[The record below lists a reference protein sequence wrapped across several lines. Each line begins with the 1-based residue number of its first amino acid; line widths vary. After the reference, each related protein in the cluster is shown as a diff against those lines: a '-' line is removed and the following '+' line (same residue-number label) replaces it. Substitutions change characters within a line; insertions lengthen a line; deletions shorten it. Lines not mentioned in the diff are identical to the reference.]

1 MKNKLTIFIGA
12 LAVISMLAGCG
23 QTRENVP
30 ALKDM
35 NVEQY
40 VTLGEYKGLEV
51 IVPSPS
57 VDEAEL
63 NATMMQTYI
72 DYFPAEMGV
81 TDRAIVEGDTAN
93 IDYVGKKDDV
103 AFDGGT
109 AAGTN
114 LTIGSD
120 RFIDGFEDGLVG
132 VKAGETVDL
141 NLTFPEDY
149 RNADL
154 AGAEVVFTV
163 TVNYIIPAEMNDET
177 IAALGFEEVTNEE
190 EFRQFV
196 YDYLYQAAEDNRL
209 AEVQNAV
216 VETFLANC
224 TFTEIPESMIT
235 SYKDTIKNNIE
246 STAAA
251 YGIDAD
257 TYTTYF
263 YGVDL
268 VTFLETY
275 AGQNAQQNI
284 AMQAVANKEGLN
296 MSDADLDAQL
306 LAEAQSYGLE
316 TIEEYI
322 GDASKED
329 FREYYMYVTVLNYL
343 VDNAVVSEQ

>member
-1 MKNKLTIFIGA
+1 MKNRIAAIIA
-12 LAVISMLAGCG
+12 VLAAMFLFAGCG
-23 QTRENVP
+23 RAEEEVP

-40 VTLGEYKGLEV
+40 VTLGEYTGLEV
-51 IVPSPS
+51 TVAPPS
-57 VDEAEL
+57 VDDAEL
-63 NATMMQTYI
+63 EATMMQTFI

-93 IDYVGKKDDV
+93 IDYVGKKDDI

-109 AAGTN
+109 ASGTN

-120 RFIDGFEDGLVG
+120 SFIDGFEDGLVG

-163 TVNYIIPAEMNDET
+163 IVNYIIPAERNDET
-177 IAALGFEEVTNEE
+177 IAALGFEGVTNEE
-190 EFRQFV
+190 EFRQFA
-196 YDYLYQAAEDNRL
+196 YDYLYQAAEEERL

-216 VETFLANC
+216 VEAFLANC
-224 TFTEIPESMIT
+224 TFTEIPESMIA

-246 STAAA
+246 NTAAA
-251 YGIDAD
+251 YGIDGD

-296 MSDADLDAQL
+296 MSDEDLDAQL
-306 LAEAQSYGLE
+306 LAEAQAYGLE

-343 VDNAVVSEQ
+343 VDNAVVSE

>member
-1 MKNKLTIFIGA
+1 MKNKLATL
-12 LAVISMLAGCG
+12 LAVLTAMAVLAGCG
-23 QTRENVP
+23 QAEELQP
-30 ALKDM
+30 LKDM
-35 NVEQY
+35 NVDQY

-51 IVPSPS
+51 TVPAPT
-57 VDEAEL
+57 VDETEL
-63 NATMMQTYI
+63 EDTMMQTYI
-72 DYFPAEMGV
+72 DYFPGEMGV
-81 TDRAIVEGDTAN
+81 TDRGIVEGDTAN

-120 RFIDGFEDGLVG
+120 SFIDGFEDGLVG

-141 NLTFPEDY
+141 NLTFPADY

-177 IAALGFEEVTNEE
+177 IAALGFEGVTNEE
-190 EFRQFV
+190 EFRQFA
-196 YDYLYQAAEDNRL
+196 YDYLYQAAEAERI

-216 VETFLANC
+216 VEAFLAHCSFND
-224 TFTEIPESMIT
+224 IPENMIEA
-235 SYKDTIKNNIE
+235 YEDTIRNNIE
-246 STAAA
+246 NNAAA

-257 TYTTYF
+257 TFTTYF
-263 YGVDL
+263 YNMDLKTFL
-268 VTFLETY
+268 VTH
-275 AGQNAQQNI
+275 AGQNAKQNI

-296 MSDADLDAQL
+296 KSDADLDAQL
-306 LAEAQSYGLE
+306 LAEAQAAGAQ

-329 FREYYMYVTVLNYL
+329 FREYFMYVDVLNFL
-343 VDNAVVSEQ
+343 VDNAVVSE